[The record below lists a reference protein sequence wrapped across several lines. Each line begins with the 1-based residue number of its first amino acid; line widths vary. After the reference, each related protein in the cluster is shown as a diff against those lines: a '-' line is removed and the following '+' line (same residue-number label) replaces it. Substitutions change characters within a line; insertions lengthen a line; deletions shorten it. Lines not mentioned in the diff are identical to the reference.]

1 MSDIIS
7 SAYVRRDLLTERP
20 APVKTTGFIG
30 LMRTRLFNSPT
41 NILLTIVGALLLWFT
56 VIPAVKFLMVD
67 AVWTGKDRTACLT
80 ENAGFTVG
88 ACWPFIQAKLPQLI
102 YGFYPEAERWRVN
115 LALILAAALLL
126 PLLIP
131 RLPAKGLNAS
141 LFFFA
146 FPVVAFFLLH
156 GGGITGFGLSWTA
169 GLLQLFDDSIIGAGQ
184 ALLSLAKTSAIAPLF
199 WLAGNLIVLVGSAI
213 YWLIFPLTW
222 LRDQLQGTGQSVWA
236 DFAITAAVVSLIA
249 FAVGGG
255 VRTGGRALTSSVGT
269 FIGIAAVIKL
279 MGLDHGGL
287 PVVTTNLWGGLLV
300 TLVVSVTGI
309 VTSLPI
315 GIALAL
321 GRRSTIP
328 LIRIFSIAF
337 IEFWRGVPLITVLFF
352 ATYMLPLF
360 LPGNFTVD
368 GLVRALI
375 GISLFTGAYQA
386 ENVRGGLAAIP
397 RGQGEAAAALG
408 LSWWKT
414 TSLIVLPQALRH
426 VIPNLVNSFI
436 SLFKDT
442 SLVSIVALFDLLGSL
457 RASFSD
463 PKWST
468 PSTAFTG
475 FAFAGIIYFIFCFG
489 MSRIASTLTVATDRG
504 HHVRPHRQDFRPQQM
519 VRRVPRAARHR
530 PRGQEGR
537 AHRDLRPLRLG
548 QVDVDPLHQRARGIP
563 GGRDRRRRHRARA
576 EPEARRCGPPRG
588 RHGVPELQPVPAS
601 DRPGEL
607 HAGADLGA
615 EHPEEGRRGQRDEIP
630 GAGQDPA
637 PGQQVSWTDVRRP
650 AAARRDRTRADDEP
664 QGDAVRRADLGARPR
679 NGQGSA
685 RHHGR
690 PRRGGH
696 DHAGRH
702 S

>member
-1 MSDIIS
+1 MTDIPS
-7 SAYVRRDLLTERP
+7 SSFVRHDLVNERP
-20 APVKTTGFIG
+20 APVKTTGFVG
-30 LMRTRLFNSPT
+30 WVRTRLFNSPT
-41 NILLTIVGALLLWFT
+41 NILLTILGALLLWFT
-56 VIPAVKFLMVD
+56 IVPSVRFLMVD
-67 AVWTGKDRTACLT
+67 AVWSGNDRTACLT
-80 ENAGFTVG
+80 ENAGFAVG
-88 ACWPFIQAKLPQLI
+88 ACWPYIQAKLPQLI

-115 LALILAAALLL
+115 LTFVLAALLL
-126 PLLIP
+126 VPLLVP
-131 RLPAKGLNAS
+131 RLPAKGLSAG

-146 FPVVAFFLLH
+146 FPVVAFFLLR
-156 GGGITGFGLSWTA
+156 GGGISGFGLSWTA
-169 GLLQLFDDSIIGAGQ
+169 GLLQLFDESIIGAGQ
-184 ALLSLAKTSAIAPLF
+184 VLLNLSKTSAIAPLL
-199 WLAGNLIVLVGSAI
+199 WVVGNLIVLVGTAI
-213 YWLIFPLTW
+213 HWLIFPLTW
-222 LRDQLQGTGQSVWA
+222 LRDQIQASGQAVWT
-236 DFAITAAVVSLIA
+236 DFAVTTVVICLIA
-249 FAVGGG
+249 FFLGGG
-255 VRTGGRALTSSVGT
+255 LRTGWRALASSFAT
-269 FIGIAAVIKL
+269 FVAIAIVIKL

-287 PVVTTNLWGGLLV
+287 PIVLTNLWGGLLV

-375 GISLFTGAYQA
+375 GIALFTGAYQA

-475 FAFAGIIYFIFCFG
+475 FAFAGIVYFIFCFG
-489 MSRIASTLTVATDRG
+489 MSRYSLFVE
-504 HHVRPHRQDFRPQQM
+504 HRLN
-519 VRRVPRAARHR
+519 
-530 PRGQEGR
+530 
-537 AHRDLRPLRLG
+537 AHR
-548 QVDVDPLHQRARGIP
+548 
-563 GGRDRRRRHRARA
+563 
-576 EPEARRCGPPRG
+576 
-588 RHGVPELQPVPAS
+588 
-601 DRPGEL
+601 
-607 HAGADLGA
+607 
-615 EHPEEGRRGQRDEIP
+615 
-630 GAGQDPA
+630 
-637 PGQQVSWTDVRRP
+637 
-650 AAARRDRTRADDEP
+650 
-664 QGDAVRRADLGARPR
+664 R
-679 NGQGSA
+679 N
-685 RHHGR
+685 
-690 PRRGGH
+690 
-696 DHAGRH
+696 
-702 S
+702 